1 MEVPT
6 VCGNLNSEIKFRTD
20 IAVTMRAE
28 AQEDRRASA
37 RRVIYW
43 YTSHQIINSRE
54 HNNLSLVVGLKNN
67 FDSFYY

>member
-6 VCGNLNSEIKFRTD
+6 VCGNLHSEIKFRTD

-43 YTSHQIINSRE
+43 YTS
-54 HNNLSLVVGLKNN
+54 
-67 FDSFYY
+67 YYNQ

>member
-6 VCGNLNSEIKFRTD
+6 LCGNLHSEIKFRTD

-37 RRVIYW
+37 RRVKVYW
-43 YTSHQIINSRE
+43 YTSHYNQ
-54 HNNLSLVVGLKNN
+54 
-67 FDSFYY
+67 